1 MCKDWIAWSHGRS
14 VRMRASPVRPRHVSS
29 HDAMSPAGGQD
40 RPRGLSAAAAAAHSS
55 AAHCSLLRRGSNHG
69 CGQARRGGDFDSARA
84 NVWTRRSPRQ
94 RRSLFPLR
102 TPVPGLRPASGQVPQ
117 GSARSR
123 SPRRGG
129 PAVAR
134 ASQDPQAARA
144 GHGLRRRDSRFRLTY
159 EGQGGESI
167 NWARGEG
174 GDAFEGKYLLCG
186 SMLGGWVR
194 KQSRDRHNEQTGNED
209 NTERERE
216 LRDASLRALRGSADV
231 AAAADCAV
239 TARPPS
245 WAETQVKH
253 NIIRS

>member
-102 TPVPGLRPASGQVPQ
+102 IPVPGLRPASGQVPQ

-134 ASQDPQAARA
+134 ASQDPHCGKGRSRAAA
-144 GHGLRRRDSRFRLTY
+144 KGLTVPPNLRR
-159 EGQGGESI
+159 
-167 NWARGEG
+167 ARRRIYQLGEG
-174 GDAFEGKYLLCG
+174 RRWRCL
-186 SMLGGWVR
+186 
-194 KQSRDRHNEQTGNED
+194 
-209 NTERERE
+209 
-216 LRDASLRALRGSADV
+216 
-231 AAAADCAV
+231 
-239 TARPPS
+239 
-245 WAETQVKH
+245 
-253 NIIRS
+253 